1 MAQSFESEMMEPW
14 KEPPVVPHQEPTCQ
28 RGAVGNATMREQLEL
43 AGLKEVRRQEP
54 TCVCIR

>member
-1 MAQSFESEMMEPW
+1 MMEPW